1 MYVRGKN
8 MVIALSGEEIAVQL
22 HVIMGC
28 SPVTFTHPRIV
39 LCKKYLSV
47 AIEKWKP
54 AHKTNETYE
63 K

>member
-1 MYVRGKN
+1 

-54 AHKTNETYE
+54 AHKTDETYE